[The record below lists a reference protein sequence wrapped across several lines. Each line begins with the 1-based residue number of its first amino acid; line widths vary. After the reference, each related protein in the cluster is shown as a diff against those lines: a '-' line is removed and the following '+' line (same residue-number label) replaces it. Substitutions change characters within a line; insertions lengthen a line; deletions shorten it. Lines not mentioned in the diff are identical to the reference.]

1 MKNKLRKYFPALR
14 EREEVLEEISR
25 RRELEEQ
32 FTCWTSTQQEEFLN
46 LCTGICGTRLLYD
59 GFFKELMS
67 PEYKPERLDDFL
79 SQILK
84 KRVRVLSVLPTES
97 TRMADESSLV
107 IMDIVVE
114 LEDGSIANVEIQKI
128 GYLFPGERCACYS
141 ADLLLRQYK
150 RIRSERKKKF
160 SYRDIKSVYTIVLFE
175 KSSQLFHE
183 YPNNYI
189 HFFGQKSDTGMEM
202 ELLQKYLF
210 IPLDI
215 FKKIHH
221 NKRIENELEAWLTL
235 FTEEDPD
242 RIIDL
247 ITEYPKFRDV
257 FEEAFDICRNIEE
270 VMEMFSKE
278 LYELDRNTVQ
288 YMIDELQDEIDR
300 LKCDRLKELA
310 DKEKEIQ
317 KEKQEAILGVVK
329 ILHNLNQS
337 REEILKSI
345 TGLYHLT
352 AEQAERYYAHVLSAE
367 KDSTKE
373 NNF

>member
-59 GFFKELMS
+59 RFFKELMS

-175 KSSQLFHE
+175 KVPSYSM
-183 YPNNYI
+183 NI
-189 HFFGQKSDTGMEM
+189 
-202 ELLQKYLF
+202 
-210 IPLDI
+210 
-215 FKKIHH
+215 
-221 NKRIENELEAWLTL
+221 
-235 FTEEDPD
+235 
-242 RIIDL
+242 L
-247 ITEYPKFRDV
+247 ITIYIFSGKNLIPEWKWNY
-257 FEEAFDICRNIEE
+257 CRNICLSLLTSLKK
-270 VMEMFSKE
+270 FITIKE
-278 LYELDRNTVQ
+278 
-288 YMIDELQDEIDR
+288 
-300 LKCDRLKELA
+300 
-310 DKEKEIQ
+310 
-317 KEKQEAILGVVK
+317 
-329 ILHNLNQS
+329 
-337 REEILKSI
+337 
-345 TGLYHLT
+345 
-352 AEQAERYYAHVLSAE
+352 
-367 KDSTKE
+367 
-373 NNF
+373 